1 MHRPYLALT
10 NALLVAGGFA
20 LVMFVASL
28 TTVPAMAQQPT
39 PMNTPGATP
48 TPDATATALQKE
60 KLAQEVERLRQQND
74 ESWGNILRNNAA
86 SLLTTAA
93 ALVVGLVGLVRW
105 FGDRRQERE
114 KRAEERFQSVVE
126 GLGSN
131 SPETKVGAAV
141 TLRTFLRPGYEQF
154 YAQVFNLA
162 VANLRL
168 QPATLSDREQS
179 EPTGP
184 LAQALVTVFKE
195 SFPRARDYPT
205 PRLPLTRRFLRQR
218 GDILDAAGVNLMQA
232 YLVDVDLRR
241 AWMPNAKLQ
250 RANLRK
256 AKLSE
261 ANLRVADLTDAVLT
275 DADLT
280 DAILIDADLSGA
292 ILSEADLTDAN
303 LGAADLSG
311 AILSGADLTDA
322 DLGAA
327 ILSGADLSGADLT
340 DADLSVTDLSG
351 ANPEDAASLRNTKM
365 RKVLGLNDEQR
376 KACEAKGAIFEDRTE
391 TSKTSS
397 VPAAAQPSVEEGTG
411 TSGAG

>member
-168 QPATLSDREQS
+168 QPATLSDQEKP

-195 SFPRARDYPT
+195 SYPRARDYLAR
-205 PRLPLTRRFLRQR
+205 RLPLAQRFLRQRGDILDQALVTVFKESYPRARDHLARRLPLAQRFLRQR

-241 AWMPNAKLQ
+241 AWMPDAKLQ
-250 RANLRK
+250 GAD
-256 AKLSE
+256 LS
-261 ANLRVADLTDAVLT
+261 VADLSV
-275 DADLT
+275 
-280 DAILIDADLSGA
+280 ADLSGA
-292 ILSEADLTDAN
+292 H
-303 LGAADLSG
+303 LSG
-311 AILSGADLTDA
+311 AKLTGAHLSGAKLTGAHLSGADLT
-322 DLGAA
+322 GAH
-327 ILSGADLSGADLT
+327 LSRAHPEA
-340 DADLSVTDLSG
+340 A
-351 ANPEDAASLRNTKM
+351 ANLYNTKM
-365 RKVLGLNDEQR
+365 HGVRGLNEEQR
-376 KACEAKGAIFEDRTE
+376 KACQAKGATFKDKDRTE
-391 TSKTSS
+391 TPGTSS